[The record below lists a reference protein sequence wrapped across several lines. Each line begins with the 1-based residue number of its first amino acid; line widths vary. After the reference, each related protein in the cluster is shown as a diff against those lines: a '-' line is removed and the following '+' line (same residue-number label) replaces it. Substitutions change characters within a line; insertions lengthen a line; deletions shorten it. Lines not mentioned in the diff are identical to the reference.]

1 MALCSEIKSNEMIM
15 EQTLHDKNSF
25 DIISRA
31 LVINGKKAR
40 LYFVDGLVK
49 DSVMEKV
56 MEFLYSVKDESFMQS
71 ADTFLRCCM
80 PYIEAET
87 QEDEAKIATAV
98 LSGVSALLIDGF
110 TQAILI
116 DGRSYPQRDT
126 AEPEKD
132 KVLRGSHDGFVET
145 LISNTALVRRR
156 IRSPQ
161 LRVTP
166 FVIGKSSRTDV
177 ALLYMDGRADEKLV
191 KKLEKS
197 LSELVC
203 DSLTMNQQSLVELLF
218 GKRWYNP
225 FPKIKYTERPD
236 SAASAILEGNIII
249 LVDNSPSALVLP
261 TSIFDVME
269 EADDYYFSPITG
281 TYLRLARY
289 IVTFST
295 LIITPLWL
303 LALKYPDVLPAAL
316 QFVLPKDPV
325 NVPIFWQLIILEIAI
340 DGLRLASLNTPS
352 TLSTALSI
360 IGAIALSDFAVS
372 SGWFCSEAILYM
384 AFVAVANYSQP
395 SYELSYALKFMRVI
409 LLITTQLFGIFGFIG
424 GFIIVFAITITNK
437 TVSGK
442 SYLYPLIPFN
452 GKALLHKVL
461 RLKKTQDSGK

>member
-1 MALCSEIKSNEMIM
+1 M
-15 EQTLHDKNSF
+15 EQTLGDKNSF

-71 ADTFLRCCM
+71 ADTFLKCCM

-166 FVIGKSSRTDV
+166 FVIGKSSKTDV
-177 ALLYMDGRADEKLV
+177 ALLYMDGRADERLV

-236 SAASAILEGNIII
+236 SAASAILEGNIIM

-281 TYLRLARY
+281 AYLRLARY
-289 IVTFST
+289 VVTFST

-303 LALKYPDVLPAAL
+303 LALKYPDALPAAL

-352 TLSTALSI
+352 SLSTALSI

-437 TVSGK
+437 TISGK

-452 GKALLHKVL
+452 GKELMHKVL
-461 RLKKTQDSGK
+461 RLKKTQDISK